1 MACLWGFVDCS
12 ACSRPAVTHLDYAG
26 RSLCSSH
33 FERLVQRRFKAE
45 LRKQLDGTGL
55 VDGGRIGVGLSG
67 GKDSVTLTWLLEDAL
82 GEDPRYEIV
91 PISVDE
97 GIPGYRD
104 KSLEAAR
111 ALTDDLGLPLE
122 VVSHAEDHGISTQEV
137 AEGDPGRQPCG
148 VCGVFRRSSLNRA
161 ARELGC
167 DVVATGHNLDDHA
180 ETTLMNLM
188 RADIEQVLRTAP
200 HEAAPEGLV
209 PRITPL
215 VGCTEQEVAL
225 FGVLR
230 DLPFHGAECPHA
242 VDATRRTYRGL
253 ILELLDKE
261 PSVRHRLASLAEE
274 LKRRVQPEGEGFE
287 GVSSC
292 EECGEPS
299 SGGLCRACQMANA
312 LGDVQA

>member
-1 MACLWGFVDCS
+1 MWGFVHCS

-26 RSLCSSH
+26 RSLCASH
-33 FERLVQRRFKAE
+33 FERLVKRRFKAE
-45 LRKQLDGTGL
+45 LREQLDGVGL

-82 GEDPRYEIV
+82 GVDPRYEIV

-111 ALTDDLGLPLE
+111 ELTDSLGLSLE

-137 AEGDPGRQPCG
+137 AEDDPERQPCG

-180 ETTLMNLM
+180 ETTLMNLL
-188 RADIEQVLRTAP
+188 RSDLEQVLRTAP
-200 HEAAPEGLV
+200 HAEAPEGLV

-215 VGCTEQEVAL
+215 ISSTEREVAL
-225 FGVLR
+225 LGVLKR
-230 DLPFHGAECPHA
+230 LPFHGAECPHA

-253 ILELLDKE
+253 ILGLLDKE
-261 PSVRHRLASLAEE
+261 PSVRHRLATLADE
-274 LKRRVQPEGEGFE
+274 LKRRVEPEAEGFE
-287 GVSSC
+287 GVSAC

-299 SGGLCRACQMANA
+299 SGALCRACQMIQAM
-312 LGDVQA
+312 GDVEA